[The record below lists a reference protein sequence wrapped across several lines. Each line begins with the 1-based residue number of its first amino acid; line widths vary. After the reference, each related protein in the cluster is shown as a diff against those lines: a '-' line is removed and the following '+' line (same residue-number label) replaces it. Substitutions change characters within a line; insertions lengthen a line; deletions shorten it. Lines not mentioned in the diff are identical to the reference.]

1 MKNSL
6 LLLLGLAS
14 LAAAVPAAPRPPGN
28 APDAFWNQSY
38 YTNESTA
45 TLHIRSPVAVAH
57 LLEIIA
63 PEGRTLRE
71 LKMEVSEK
79 LRGFSVDLSQ
89 LGTGTYRVRVS
100 GVERRDLDLI
110 KRPALM
116 HGNDVKA
123 DRYNGC
129 IRVNGT
135 PFFPF
140 GVVLQTDVLEA
151 VKEEGYNT
159 VVRWGWAYQSADGSI
174 SPEEAARNDALLGG
188 ADRLGLKVV
197 DRMLN
202 TRRPVSVFYEFGSPQ
217 FQRVFQEWLARDIP
231 RLLSVTKEHPALLAV
246 MGFDEPGRDQVRW
259 CNEALRAFKAA
270 DGHHPVFTN
279 HNHGSALEVDLI
291 ADNDVISD
299 YIYWHPVH
307 ARGRAIARH
316 ARHTADIASRVH
328 KPFWVMPITEMR
340 WSMGHVPLTVP
351 EMLANAY
358 LMLVNGASGLYY
370 FAWPNAHRISVETHR
385 ALAEEIR
392 VLSPA
397 LLRRAPEQEV
407 RTTTLPQGH
416 EPVIHAA
423 LRVRPDGTPVLL
435 LVNHA
440 DHTVTLSLSLPW
452 AQKEARLA
460 PLIRRAGAG
469 AAVRKFREVLEPLA
483 TRAYTIEGH
492 SITDLHVPHVIEITE
507 EHPKDAHMIRNLL
520 SSGDMEQAAQWESE
534 GSGIEWKRGEERTGF
549 LEMSRRKVG
558 DDPQVVLSPHI
569 TLAAN
574 HRYEVGAMM
583 LAELAE
589 RAAELQTRS
598 GAAILLRQ
606 RSGTRLELPSL
617 GPEINR
623 PGWHEATPAEF
634 RTGDEPVEVQI
645 EIMNRLNRGT
655 VAFDDVFLRDLGP
668 VDAVM
673 ETRNRIP
680 NSSFEFTRLP
690 GWPDRWQ
697 PESYDPWLSRKFLG
711 DADAPFRLDHARPFD
726 GKVCLRIEAGLDVVT
741 APFAR
746 WGDGVPATDGR
757 PHVLSI
763 HLRAARP
770 GTKVAVSAEAVGS
783 AEFNVGTDWKRY
795 CINGIKADRWPQNFT
810 GIRIKPDDTVWIDAA
825 QLEEGETP
833 TPYVRDGYRPLK

>member
-1 MKNSL
+1 MKHRSL
-6 LLLLGLAS
+6 LLLCLAS
-14 LAAAVPAAPRPPGN
+14 ITAAVSADTKTAGN
-28 APDAFWNQSY
+28 TPDAFWNQSY
-38 YTNESTA
+38 YTNETTA
-45 TLHIRSPVAVAH
+45 TLHLRSSVAGAQV
-57 LLEIIA
+57 LEILS
-63 PEGRTLRE
+63 PEGRKLQE
-71 LKMEVSEK
+71 LKVEVTEK
-79 LRGFSVDLSQ
+79 LRSVSVDLSQ
-89 LGTGTYRVRVS
+89 LATGTYRVRVS
-100 GVERRDLDLI
+100 GAERRDLDLI
-110 KRPALM
+110 KRPGLM
-116 HGNDVKA
+116 RGNEVKT

-151 VKEEGYNT
+151 VREEGYNT
-159 VVRWGWAYQSADGSI
+159 VVRWGWAYQSADGSV
-174 SPEEAARNDALLGG
+174 SPEEAARNDALLSG

-217 FQRVFQEWLARDIP
+217 FRRVFPEWLARDIP
-231 RLLSVTKEHPALLAV
+231 QLLSVTKEHPALLAI

-299 YIYWHPVH
+299 YIYWHPVQ

-316 ARHTADIASRVH
+316 AGHTADIAARVH
-328 KPFWVMPITEMR
+328 KPFWVMPVTEMR
-340 WSMGHVPLTVP
+340 WSMGHVPMTVP

-358 LMLVNGASGLYY
+358 LMLVKGASGLYY

-392 VLSPA
+392 ILSPA
-397 LLRRAPEQEV
+397 LLRRAPEQV
-407 RTTTLPQGH
+407 LRTTTLPQGH

-440 DHTVTLSLSLPW
+440 DHAVTLSLSLPW
-452 AQKEARLA
+452 AEKEVRLT
-460 PLIRRAGAG
+460 PLIKRAGAG
-469 AAVRKFREVLEPLA
+469 GPARAFREVLEPLA
-483 TRAYTIEGH
+483 TRAYAIEGH
-492 SITDLHVPHVIEITE
+492 FITDLHVPHGIEITE

-520 SSGDMEQAAQWESE
+520 PSGDMEQPAQWQVE
-534 GSGIEWKRGEERTGF
+534 GGGIAWRRGEGRSGF
-549 LEMSRRKVG
+549 LEMSRRKVR
-558 DDPQVVLSPHI
+558 DDPQVVMSPKI

-583 LAELAE
+583 RAELAE

-598 GAAILLRQ
+598 GAVILLRQ
-606 RSGTRLELPSL
+606 RSGPPIELPSL

-623 PGWHEATPAEF
+623 PGWHEAAPAEF
-634 RTGDEPVEVQI
+634 RTGGEPVEVQI

-673 ETRNRIP
+673 EARNRIP

-711 DADAPFRLDHARPFD
+711 DADAPFRVDDSQPFE
-726 GKVCLRIEAGLDVVT
+726 GKVSLRVEAGLDVVT

-746 WGDGVPATDGR
+746 WGDGVPAADGR
-757 PHVLSI
+757 PHVLSM

-770 GTKVAVSAEAVGS
+770 GTKVSVSAEALGS

-795 CINGIKADRWPQNFT
+795 EIRGIKADQWPQNFT
-810 GIRIKPDDTVWIDAA
+810 GIRIRPTGTVWIDAA

-833 TPYVRDGYRPLK
+833 TPYVRDGYVPLK